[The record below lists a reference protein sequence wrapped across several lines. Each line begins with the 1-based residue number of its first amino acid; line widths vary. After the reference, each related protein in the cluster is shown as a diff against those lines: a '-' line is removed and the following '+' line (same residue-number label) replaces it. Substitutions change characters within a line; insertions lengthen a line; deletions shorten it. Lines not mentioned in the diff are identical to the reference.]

1 MYEQQHSTVQRAEIE
16 RLSVSLL
23 DTGRLLYLLGE
34 FASHLVIGLRA
45 RRASHMVCMLLQ
57 VVKGEGMPISKQP
70 GSKGDLRISFD
81 IVFPKSLS
89 DQQKQTLK
97 QSLPAS

>member
-1 MYEQQHSTVQRAEIE
+1 MVP
-16 RLSVSLL
+16 
-23 DTGRLLYLLGE
+23 
-34 FASHLVIGLRA
+34 IGW
-45 RRASHMVCMLLQ
+45 MPQ

-70 GSKGDLRISFD
+70 GSKGDLRINFD

-97 QSLPAS
+97 QSLPSS